1 MEKDEKKQSKVC
13 SIRMSNEDKRKFD
26 EILEAKDCS
35 SEKLINDLITKYE
48 QDDFKL
54 NHPEHSQVID
64 RFDSYESAIRRIF
77 ESLIFDFDKQR
88 ELIKMEFCKELT
100 EKDKLIADL
109 TNEKQTLKDSLSKR
123 DEDISDSSKTIEDLN
138 RQCETLE
145 KVNKS
150 SLNEIQLLKDNI
162 SSQESFRDLY
172 LDEKDKVS
180 KLNESIFE
188 KENKINDLMEKVND
202 LKIENSTIK
211 AQLNLLREIMEK
223 SDKELE
229 MKNNEILTLK
239 RELEVEKNRKNHA
252 IVKIA
257 KKYR

>member
-1 MEKDEKKQSKVC
+1 
-13 SIRMSNEDKRKFD
+13 MSNEDKRKID

-35 SEKLINDLITKYE
+35 AEKLINDLITKYE

-88 ELIKMEFCKELT
+88 ELIKMEFCEELNA
-100 EKDKLIADL
+100 KDKLIADL
-109 TNEKQTLKDSLSKR
+109 ITDKQQLKDAVNSKA
-123 DEDISDSSKTIEDLN
+123 EDLN
-138 RQCETLE
+138 NASKSLEELKHNYEVLE
-145 KVNKS
+145 KSNQS
-150 SLNEIQLLKDNI
+150 TLNELNLIKENI
-162 SSQESFRDLY
+162 TAQDSFRDLY
-172 LDEKDKVS
+172 FEEKEKVS
-180 KLNESIFE
+180 KLNESVSDKE
-188 KENKINDLMEKVND
+188 KRINELMEKVNE
-202 LKIENSTIK
+202 LKIENSTIN
-211 AQLNLLREIMEK
+211 AQLTMIREILEK
-223 SDKELE
+223 SDNDLE
-229 MKNNEILTLK
+229 SKNNEILTLK

>member
-1 MEKDEKKQSKVC
+1 MEKDEKKQAKVC
-13 SIRMSNEDKRKFD
+13 SIRMLIEDKRKFD
-26 EILEAKDCS
+26 EIVDEKDCS
-35 SEKLINDLITKYE
+35 AEKLFNDLLTKYE

-54 NHPEHSQVID
+54 NHPDHSQAID
-64 RFDSYESAIRRIF
+64 SFASYANAIRRIF
-77 ESLIFDFDKQR
+77 ENLIFDFDKQR
-88 ELIKMEFCKELT
+88 ETIKMEFCKELT

-211 AQLNLLREIMEK
+211 AQLNLLREIMKK

>member
-1 MEKDEKKQSKVC
+1 MDKGEKKQAKVC
-13 SIRMSNEDKRKFD
+13 SIRMLIEDKRKFD
-26 EILEAKDCS
+26 EILEAKDCTA
-35 SEKLINDLITKYE
+35 EKLINDLITKYE

-54 NHPEHSQVID
+54 NHPDHSQAID
-64 RFDSYESAIRRIF
+64 NFTSYANAIRRIF
-77 ESLIFDFDKQR
+77 ENLIFDFDQQR
-88 ELIKMEFCKELT
+88 ETIKMEFCKELT

-123 DEDISDSSKTIEDLN
+123 DEEISDSSKTIEDLK

-180 KLNESIFE
+180 ELNESVSDKE
-188 KENKINDLMEKVND
+188 KRINELMEKVNE
-202 LKIENSTIK
+202 LKIENSAIN
-211 AQLNLLREIMEK
+211 AQLTIIREIMEK

-229 MKNNEILTLK
+229 MKNNEILKLE
-239 RELEVEKNRKNHA
+239 RELEIARNRKIQP

>member
-1 MEKDEKKQSKVC
+1 MKNNEKKQAKVC
-13 SIRMSNEDKRKFD
+13 SIRMLIEDKRKFD
-26 EILEAKDCS
+26 DIVDAKDCS
-35 SEKLINDLITKYE
+35 AEKLFNDLLTKYE

-54 NHPEHSQVID
+54 NHPDHSQAID
-64 RFDSYESAIRRIF
+64 SFESYANAIRRIF
-77 ESLIFDFDKQR
+77 ENLIFDFDSQR
-88 ELIKMEFCKELT
+88 ECIKMEFVDELKA
-100 EKDKLIADL
+100 KDKLISDL

-123 DEDISDSSKTIEDLN
+123 DEDISDSSKTIEDLK

-180 KLNESIFE
+180 ELNESVSDKE
-188 KENKINDLMEKVND
+188 KRINDLLEKINILKVDYSAINAQLIMIREILEKSNND
-202 LKIENSTIK
+202 LES
-211 AQLNLLREIMEK
+211 
-223 SDKELE
+223 
-229 MKNNEILTLK
+229 KNNEILKLE
-239 RELEVEKNRKNHA
+239 RELEIGRNRKIQP